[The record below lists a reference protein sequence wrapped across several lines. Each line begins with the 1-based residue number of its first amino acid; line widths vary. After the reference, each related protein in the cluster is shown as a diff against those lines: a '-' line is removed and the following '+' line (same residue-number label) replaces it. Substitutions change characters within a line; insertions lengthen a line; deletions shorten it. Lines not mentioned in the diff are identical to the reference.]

1 MYIDGRIVHQKK
13 YYEVQEPNQ
22 TFKSIHHGGYHWLE
36 GTTITSKTASL
47 FLVCRLD
54 FSFFNEIIFF
64 GRFFA
69 GVAKKLWAK
78 KKEG

>member
-22 TFKSIHHGGYHWLE
+22 TFKSIHHGEYHWLE
-36 GTTITSKTASL
+36 GTTITSKTVIAFFSL
-47 FLVCRLD
+47 PI
-54 FSFFNEIIFF
+54 EIWKNAFWPIFF
-64 GRFFA
+64 GRFCR
-69 GVAKKLWAK
+69 KK